1 MEESLK
7 AKTGK
12 DLKTWIRI
20 AKQTGFAK
28 HGQILKFLKEE
39 HGLTHGYA
47 NFVALKTLKSD
58 AGSMDDRD
66 LVNNQYKGKE
76 RLLMI
81 YVKLLNEI
89 NSFGNDIEIAPKK
102 SSVSLRTKKQF
113 VLIQPSTKTRID
125 LGLKLKDIEPV
136 GRLGNSGPFGTMC
149 THRIQLTDLLEVD
162 KEVVDY
168 MRLAYEQS
176 KE

>member
-7 AKTGK
+7 EKTGK
-12 DLKTWIRI
+12 DLNTWIGI
-20 AKQTGFAK
+20 AKQSGFEK

-58 AGSMDDRD
+58 AGSMDAKE

-76 RLLMI
+76 NLLMI
-81 YVKLLNEI
+81 YVKLLNEL
-89 NSFGNDIEIAPKK
+89 NNFGDDIEIAPKK

-113 VLIQPSTKTRID
+113 VLIQPTTKTRID
-125 LGLKLKDIEPV
+125 LGLKLKDIEPE
-136 GRLGNSGPFGTMC
+136 GRLETSGPFGTMC
-149 THRIQLTDLLEVD
+149 SHRIQLTDVSDVD
-162 KEVVDY
+162 KEVTDY
-168 MRLAYEQS
+168 MRMAYDQS
-176 KE
+176 KG